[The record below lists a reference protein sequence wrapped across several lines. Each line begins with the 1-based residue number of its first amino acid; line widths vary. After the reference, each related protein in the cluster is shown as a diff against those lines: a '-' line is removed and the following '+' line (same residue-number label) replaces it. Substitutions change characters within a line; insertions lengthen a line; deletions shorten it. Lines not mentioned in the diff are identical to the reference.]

1 MLFVR
6 AHGAREGRDPIPL
19 PELRGDDHRA
29 MRALPG
35 PERALPVPEVQLRG
49 TVGGAVGQV
58 AVLFRLMP
66 QGVETDL
73 NEVAKAVRT
82 TLPGGVT
89 IRGMQV
95 KDIAF
100 GLKSLL
106 VSVVMDDAGGV
117 LESTER
123 AFAKVPH
130 VESVEVMEEGL
141 L

>member
-1 MLFVR
+1 M
-6 AHGAREGRDPIPL
+6 
-19 PELRGDDHRA
+19 
-29 MRALPG
+29 
-35 PERALPVPEVQLRG
+35 
-49 TVGGAVGQV
+49 GQV

-73 NEVAKAVRT
+73 TAVAKGVRAA
-82 TLPGGVT
+82 LPHGVT
-89 IRGMQV
+89 VRGMQV

-106 VSVVMDDAGGV
+106 VSVVMDDTGGI
-117 LESTER
+117 LESTEQ
-123 AFAKVPH
+123 ALAKVPH

>member
-1 MLFVR
+1 M
-6 AHGAREGRDPIPL
+6 
-19 PELRGDDHRA
+19 
-29 MRALPG
+29 
-35 PERALPVPEVQLRG
+35 
-49 TVGGAVGQV
+49 GQV

-66 QGVETDL
+66 QALETDL
-73 NEVAKAVRT
+73 NEVARGVRT
-82 TLPGGVT
+82 ALPAGVT
-89 IRGMQV
+89 VRGMQV

-117 LESTER
+117 LDSTER
-123 AFAKVPH
+123 ALAKIPH

>member
-1 MLFVR
+1 M
-6 AHGAREGRDPIPL
+6 
-19 PELRGDDHRA
+19 
-29 MRALPG
+29 
-35 PERALPVPEVQLRG
+35 
-49 TVGGAVGQV
+49 GQV
-58 AVLFRLMP
+58 AVLFRVMP

-73 NEVAKAVRT
+73 NEVAKGVRAA
-82 TLPGGVT
+82 LPEGVT

-100 GLKSLL
+100 GLRSLL
-106 VSVVMDDAGGV
+106 IAVVMNDTGGI

-123 AFAKVPH
+123 ALAKVPH